1 MSHAESTK
9 LTSVEVPSRWQR
21 LTDTATEVLALVLSS
36 LLFALSFPI
45 SLTEWGFFPLAFL
58 ALTPA
63 FWVICRAGWAKV
75 VVYGALYGYLSY
87 ALFNYWLAT
96 FHPLAIIIVP
106 VIYLGY
112 FLVLFPVLKAA
123 IVLFPKYGHLVQLA
137 VWLSYEYLRTLG
149 FLGYS
154 YGVLGY
160 TQYLFVPFIRIA
172 AVTGVWGVT
181 LLVVFPS
188 VYLGNA
194 LGNGLRG
201 AVSFVRDHV
210 TELLVYVLLF
220 AATLAYGF
228 VSESDLSSARSWR
241 VALIQQNVD
250 PWKGGVRAYERS
262 LEILRR
268 ESQAAMAED
277 PDVVIWSETSFVPA
291 IHWHTKYRTNRESYR
306 LVRELREFLAGQD
319 VPYVIGNDDGRLE
332 RNDVGELER
341 VDYNATLLYTDGEF
355 VEIYRKVHLV
365 PFTENFPFD
374 KQLPGIYQWLKEADT
389 HFWKKG
395 TEFTVFEADGVA
407 FSTPICFEDTFG
419 YLSREFV
426 RQGAQIIVNMTNDSW
441 SNSVPAMQQHMAM
454 SVFRAV
460 ENKRTVVRSTNGGTT
475 CTIDPNGRITAM
487 LEQFVEGHLVT
498 NVSVYAEEQTLY
510 TRWGDWFGQVAVVV
524 AVALLLSG
532 IVRILLVAKRRNG
545 R

>member
-1 MSHAESTK
+1 MSQVISAGS
-9 LTSVEVPSRWQR
+9 SSRWR
-21 LTDTATEVLALVLSS
+21 WLSATVAEVLGLVVSS
-36 LLFALSFPI
+36 VLFALSFP
-45 SLTEWGFFPLAFL
+45 SFLSEWGYFPLAFF

-63 FWVICRAGWAKV
+63 FWVIRRAGWAKV

-87 ALFNYWLAT
+87 GMFNYWLAK

-112 FLVLFPVLKAA
+112 FVVLFPALKAVV
-123 IVLFPKYGHLVQLA
+123 VLFPKYGHLVQLA

-160 TQYLFVPFIRIA
+160 TQYLFLPFIQIA
-172 AVTGVWGVT
+172 NITGVWGVT
-181 LLVVFPS
+181 LLVAFPS
-188 VYLGNA
+188 VYFGNA
-194 LGNGLRG
+194 LAMGRNGTV
-201 AVSFVRDHV
+201 AFVRRHV
-210 TELLVYVLLF
+210 GELVVYALLF
-220 AATLAYGF
+220 AGALVYGF
-228 VSESDLSSARSWR
+228 ASESDLASAPSWR

-262 LEILRR
+262 LEILTR
-268 ESQAAMAED
+268 ESEAAMQQD
-277 PDVVIWSETSFVPA
+277 PDIVIWSETSFVPA
-291 IHWHTKYRTNRESYR
+291 IHWHTKYRTSRESYR
-306 LVRELREFLAGQD
+306 LVQELREFLARQD

-332 RNDVGELER
+332 RNELGELER
-341 VDYNATLLYTDGEF
+341 VDYNATLLYMNGEF
-355 VEIYRKVHLV
+355 VETYRKVHLV
-365 PFTENFPFD
+365 PFTENFPFER
-374 KQLPGIYQWLKEADT
+374 QLPGIYQWLKEADT

-426 RQGAQIIVNMTNDSW
+426 RQGAQVIVNMTNDSW
-441 SNSVPAMQQHMAM
+441 SDSVAAMQQHMAM
-454 SVFRAV
+454 AVFRAV

-487 LEQFVEGHLVT
+487 LEQFIEGHLVT
-498 NVSVYAEEQTLY
+498 EVPVYTEETTLY
-510 TRWGDWFGQVAVVV
+510 TRWGDWFGRAAVVV
-524 AVALLLSG
+524 AVTLLLWG
-532 IVRILLVAKRRNG
+532 IVRILMMARRKE
-545 R
+545 RE